1 MDCFAYGTLTDPDRA
16 ASVLDGFEYRGE
28 AVIDGLHRVEGRYPT
43 LAPGGTTDG
52 RILRTDDVAALDSY
66 EGVDRGLY
74 VRVAVPCYGTGDGT
88 EDGTQ
93 NYGGEVHVYV
103 GDPARLDADAEWP
116 GGGPFEER
124 VERYVREADVEVLR
138 SSVTEP

>member
-16 ASVLDGFEYRGE
+16 GSVLDGFEYRGE
-28 AVIDGLHRVEGRYPT
+28 AVLDGLHRVEGRYPT

-74 VRVAVPCYGTGDGT
+74 VRVAVPGGGPS
-88 EDGTQ
+88 ED
-93 NYGGEVHVYV
+93 GGEVHVYV

-116 GGGPFEER
+116 GERPFQVR
-124 VERYVREADVEVLR
+124 VERYVREADVEVR
-138 SSVTEP
+138 RTPSTDP